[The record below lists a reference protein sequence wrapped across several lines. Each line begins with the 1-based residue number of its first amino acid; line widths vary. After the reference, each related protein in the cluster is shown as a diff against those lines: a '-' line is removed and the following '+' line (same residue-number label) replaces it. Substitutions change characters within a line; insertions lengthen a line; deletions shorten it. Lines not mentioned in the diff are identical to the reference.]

1 MISFPNCKI
10 NIGLHITEKRADGFH
25 NLESIMTPVFWN
37 DILEIVKG
45 EENASDVEYKS
56 TGIRI
61 YGAKET
67 NLCVKAYQLL
77 AKDFSLPPLK
87 IHLHKIIPIGAGL
100 GGGSS
105 DAAFALSML
114 NSIFKLNIN
123 EETLDNYA
131 ARLGSDCPFFLHNKT
146 IFAYERG
153 DKFEQVKTS
162 GKEYVIVL
170 VKPKVHVNT
179 TEAYS
184 WIKPVKRKQ
193 SLKDLIQQP
202 IESWKENIFNDFE
215 TPVFEK
221 YPAIKNIKARLYK
234 LGALYASMSGSG
246 STVFGIFQDEK
257 HLDTYFRSS
266 TIYQGKITI

>member
-37 DILEIVKG
+37 DILEIVKS
-45 EENASDVEYKS
+45 EDANSEVEFKS
-56 TGIRI
+56 TDIRI
-61 YGAKET
+61 FGNKEN
-67 NLCVKAYQLL
+67 NLCSKAYQLL
-77 AKDFSLPPLK
+77 AKDFSLPPVK

-105 DAAFALSML
+105 DAAFTLSIL
-114 NSIFKLNIN
+114 NSLFKLNISD
-123 EETLDNYA
+123 EQLENYA
-131 ARLGSDCPFFLHNKT
+131 SQLGSDCPFFLRNKT
-146 IFAYERG
+146 LFAYEKG
-153 DKFEQVKTS
+153 DKFENVKTS
-162 GKEYVIVL
+162 GKEYTVVL
-170 VKPKVHVNT
+170 IKPKVHVNT

-184 WIKPVKRKQ
+184 WIKPVKRKS
-193 SLKDLIQQP
+193 SLKDLIHQP
-202 IESWKENIFNDFE
+202 IETWKETIFNDFE
-215 TPVFEK
+215 NPVFEK

-246 STVFGIFQDEK
+246 STVFGIFNDEK
-257 HLDTYFRSS
+257 HLDTYFRSC